1 MKQFILTVTRWPI
14 AMFEL
19 IPGAWRIGYY
29 LGGRKAKREGNR
41 IVAEWN
47 VFAGL
52 LVKILMTDQKRSAT
66 NNPKVIG
73 MVGGQASGKTYM
85 ANLLLIADDAIH
97 VDVNMIRYCLEQDGK
112 DLGLAHKIGT
122 LVAAGLVSRGY
133 SVILDFSCDMA
144 FTRGY
149 VEEFVSSRIENYN
162 ISCKFEYR
170 QNRVTWEQV
179 IEGFVYLNIPAWYQE
194 AVNRRFPG
202 LTAMDLRI
210 QEATRTRWFFYWPN
224 GQLICRKFPGFE
236 IVHADLIKGIRQL
249 SQEEVSSVGG
259 SPRD

>member
-112 DLGLAHKIGT
+112 DLGL
-122 LVAAGLVSRGY
+122 SR
-133 SVILDFSCDMA
+133 C
-144 FTRGY
+144 
-149 VEEFVSSRIENYN
+149 
-162 ISCKFEYR
+162 
-170 QNRVTWEQV
+170 
-179 IEGFVYLNIPAWYQE
+179 
-194 AVNRRFPG
+194 
-202 LTAMDLRI
+202 
-210 QEATRTRWFFYWPN
+210 
-224 GQLICRKFPGFE
+224 
-236 IVHADLIKGIRQL
+236 
-249 SQEEVSSVGG
+249 
-259 SPRD
+259 

>member
-1 MKQFILTVTRWPI
+1 
-14 AMFEL
+14 
-19 IPGAWRIGYY
+19 
-29 LGGRKAKREGNR
+29 
-41 IVAEWN
+41 
-47 VFAGL
+47 
-52 LVKILMTDQKRSAT
+52 
-66 NNPKVIG
+66 
-73 MVGGQASGKTYM
+73 
-85 ANLLLIADDAIH
+85 
-97 VDVNMIRYCLEQDGK
+97 
-112 DLGLAHKIGT
+112 
-122 LVAAGLVSRGY
+122 
-133 SVILDFSCDMA
+133 MA

-194 AVNRRFPG
+194 AVSLRFPG
-202 LTAMDLRI
+202 LTAINLRI
-210 QEATRTRWFFYWPN
+210 REAIRTRWFFYWPN

-236 IVHADLIKGIRQL
+236 IVHADLIKGIRPL

>member
-1 MKQFILTVTRWPI
+1 MKQFLGAVARWLVT
-14 AMFEL
+14 MFEL

-85 ANLLLIADDAIH
+85 ANLLSTSGAAIH
-97 VDVNMIRYCLEQDGK
+97 IDVNKIRYHLEKRSK
-112 DLGLAHKIGT
+112 DLGLAHKIGA
-122 LVAAGLVSRGY
+122 LVAVGLVSRGY
-133 SVILDFSCDMA
+133 SVVLDFSCDMA

-149 VEEFVSSRIENYN
+149 IEEFIRSRAHNYN
-162 ISCKFEYR
+162 VSCGFEYR

-194 AVNRRFPG
+194 AVSLRFPG
-202 LTAMDLRI
+202 LTAINLRI
-210 QEATRTRWFFYWPN
+210 REAIRTRWFFYWPN

-236 IVHADLIKGIRQL
+236 IVHADLIKGIRPL